1 MNANPPAGW
10 YPDPHGQA
18 ELRYWDGGTWTE
30 HTSGEAVGDAGPT
43 QIDQP
48 HAAAAPDAGAA
59 QYESADP
66 FATGGPQAGEPGGPG
81 RTGGGP
87 PKALL
92 IGLGA
97 LAAIGLLVGVLF
109 LTGALGG
116 GGDDEGG
123 GKNDEEDIRAV
134 IEDTYENF
142 DDPDICDNYTDDY
155 HESVEDGRAN
165 CEPELELNTEQ
176 DFEITDVQVDGDE
189 ATVELEVEDESEEIE
204 MKKEGDDWLIDSEVP
219 GVCCVGGF
227 ADSGTDT
234 TDTDTDTG
242 GGGGGGGGAVESEV
256 RDVVNRFITAIQEQD
271 AQEFCN
277 VTSIKFAR
285 DRGVRG
291 NDDQV
296 IDRCVEEAPR
306 MIDELIIASDP
317 EIDQINAPGGN
328 DFQTV
333 NVTLTDTS
341 VLNVIGSP
349 GEFWFVDTFR

>member
-18 ELRYWDGGTWTE
+18 ELRYWDGTTWTE
-30 HTSGEAVGDAGPT
+30 HTSGEAPGVGPT

-48 HAAAAPDAGAA
+48 QAAAAPDYGQA
-59 QYESADP
+59 QYETQEP
-66 FATGGPQAGEPGGPG
+66 FAAGGPAAAEPAPAG
-81 RTGGGP
+81 TGGP
-87 PKALL
+87 PKGLL

-97 LAAIGLLVGVLF
+97 VAAIGVVVGVLF
-109 LTGALGG
+109 VAGVLG
-116 GGDDEGG
+116 GGDDGG
-123 GKNDEEDIRAV
+123 GGESDEEKIRAV
-134 IEDTYENF
+134 IEDTIENY
-142 DDPDICDNYTDDY
+142 DDPDICDNWTDDY
-155 HESVEDGRAN
+155 HDTVEGGRAN
-165 CEPELELNTEQ
+165 CEPELELNSEQ
-176 DFEITDVQVDGDE
+176 DFEITSVEIDGEE
-189 ATVELEVEDESEEIE
+189 ATAEVEIDNEDEEIE
-204 MKKEGDDWLIDSEVP
+204 LKKEGDDWLIDSEVA

-227 ADSGTDT
+227 AENGTT
-234 TDTDTDTG
+234 TDG
-242 GGGGGGGGAVESEV
+242 GGGTGSEGQVESEV
-256 RDVVNRFITAIQEQD
+256 RDVVNRFIAAVKEED

-296 IDRCVEEAPR
+296 IDRCVNEAPR

-317 EIDQINAPGGN
+317 EIDKITAPGGN

-333 NVTLTDTS
+333 NVTLTDSS